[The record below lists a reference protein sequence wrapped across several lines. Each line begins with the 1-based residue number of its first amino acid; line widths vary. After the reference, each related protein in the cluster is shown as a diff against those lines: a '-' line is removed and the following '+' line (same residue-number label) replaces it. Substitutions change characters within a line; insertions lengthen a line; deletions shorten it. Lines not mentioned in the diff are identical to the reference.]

1 MAHAYLGSEFRSSP
15 LPGDPPRI
23 GGAGN
28 LWVLGNMSAAV
39 DFDISARLQRRC
51 ERSLA
56 DTVRC
61 RVITAGR
68 VDGVVEGEVVRLRP
82 GDVVIEASNISFS
95 LDLDDFGC
103 DVVGISVADIGH
115 ERVSDLTYSIIPR
128 GTPEAVLIAASMR
141 TFFKQLST
149 CDAASAERLAILIRA
164 LVERQLDNILHE
176 TEEIP
181 LRVHGGK
188 ELMLRFIEAN
198 LSDPGLGVDHLVD
211 AFATSRAVVYRTLDD
226 QGGIA
231 RHIANR
237 RLERAL
243 SRLIFDAAEV
253 SIGEVANSVGF
264 THQSYFAKLFKDRF
278 GISPSRARA
287 EFSIDAQELDQKS
300 DGIRMREILN
310 RSEHIPAA

>member
-1 MAHAYLGSEFRSSP
+1 MRIDTRAMTPEQTIAMAHAYLGSEFRSSP

-56 DTVRC
+56 ATVRC

-149 CDAASAERLAILIRA
+149 CESNSKIISIILTDFCIFQISTKYLHLLFNYFRLFLIETLILR
-164 LVERQLDNILHE
+164 
-176 TEEIP
+176 
-181 LRVHGGK
+181 
-188 ELMLRFIEAN
+188 
-198 LSDPGLGVDHLVD
+198 
-211 AFATSRAVVYRTLDD
+211 
-226 QGGIA
+226 
-231 RHIANR
+231 
-237 RLERAL
+237 
-243 SRLIFDAAEV
+243 
-253 SIGEVANSVGF
+253 SV
-264 THQSYFAKLFKDRF
+264 Q
-278 GISPSRARA
+278 
-287 EFSIDAQELDQKS
+287 
-300 DGIRMREILN
+300 
-310 RSEHIPAA
+310 